1 MAAEDAILCRRRHFV
16 INIVLPTK
24 RFRAVSGL
32 PECLL
37 KCFVCCKDRT
47 RIDLLVSQVTLKES
61 GKLELGVLHLRPL
74 NKIEHVGAEE
84 QHQGHQHLL
93 LVILVFKVWILV
105 YLL

>member
-1 MAAEDAILCRRRHFV
+1 M
-16 INIVLPTK
+16 
-24 RFRAVSGL
+24 
-32 PECLL
+32 
-37 KCFVCCKDRT
+37 
-47 RIDLLVSQVTLKES
+47 SQVTLKES

>member
-1 MAAEDAILCRRRHFV
+1 MQKTTLCDQHRASCKPLSSCVRAARVPGNGF
-16 INIVLPTK
+16 
-24 RFRAVSGL
+24 
-32 PECLL
+32 L
-37 KCFVCCKDRT
+37 KACCKDRT

-74 NKIEHVGAEE
+74 NQVKHVWAEE